1 MLAGGRV
8 QRAVLVAD
16 DDEAVRV
23 VACGLLGSLG
33 FDVLT
38 AADGVEAVEVFR
50 LNQERVAVVL
60 LDVTMP
66 RLDGIGALR
75 ELRRTRPE
83 VRVVL
88 CTGYSEVEA
97 RARLG
102 DLASEELLEKPFN
115 LDDLRERLEAVM
127 TD

>member
-1 MLAGGRV
+1 MSARDWV
-8 QRAVLVAD
+8 QRAALVVD

-50 LNQERVAVVL
+50 LNQERIAMVL

-75 ELRRTRPE
+75 ELRRIRPE
-83 VRVVL
+83 VRVIL
-88 CTGYSEVEA
+88 CTGYSEEA
-97 RARLG
+97 ARTRLG
-102 DLASEELLEKPFN
+102 DLASEELLEKPFD
-115 LDDLRERLEAVM
+115 LDRLRERLGAVL

>member
-1 MLAGGRV
+1 MQHA
-8 QRAVLVAD
+8 ALVVD

-33 FDVLT
+33 FEVLT

-50 LNQERVAVVL
+50 LNQERIAVVL

-75 ELRRTRPE
+75 ELRRIRPE
-83 VRVVL
+83 VRVIL
-88 CTGYSEVEA
+88 CTGYCEEEA
-97 RARLG
+97 RTRLG
-102 DLASEELLEKPFN
+102 DLASEELLEKPFD
-115 LDDLRERLEAVM
+115 LDRLRERLGAVL